1 MLSLFRE
8 AGGDARREA
17 ALHSAKGERVAGRT
31 ERHHSDDR
39 VRHQHDEVTHSPLDK
54 TPLVSIEGLPAH

>member
-1 MLSLFRE
+1 MGQQ
-8 AGGDARREA
+8 A
-17 ALHSAKGERVAGRT
+17 GERVAGRT

-54 TPLVSIEGLPAH
+54 TPLVSIEGLPAHERDEQPGQGQQP